1 MKLMFFIVVL
11 SVFMGVTTYVFVRG
25 WQAFPP
31 NLCIRIIYSLI
42 FVLSFASF
50 FARMYYGD
58 KIPERISVLLSAVGF
73 TWLVAVIY
81 LSLYAFSIDLI
92 RLANHLFHFY
102 PDFIKSNY
110 QVVKLSLAILGAVL
124 VSITLVYGNFK
135 FNNPKV
141 SKLDITLDKPL
152 QNKEIK
158 IVLASDIHL
167 NSYIN
172 RENLEQYVAMINGQ
186 NPDLVLLAGDIVD
199 RNIEPLVKEHMS
211 EVLSSIHSKYG
222 VYAITGNHEFY
233 GGDKEKIYDYIKSAG
248 ITFLR
253 DSTVLAVDSSLYIIG
268 RDDRINSK
276 RAPLSDL
283 VKGLNKGISKILLD
297 HQPINLEEARQN
309 GIDLQLSGH
318 THNGQFWPG
327 NLIVSWIFELP
338 YGYKKMGNTHYYVSS
353 GIGLWGPKY
362 RIGTES
368 EILLLNLKY

>member
-1 MKLMFFIVVL
+1 M
-11 SVFMGVTTYVFVRG
+11 
-25 WQAFPP
+25 
-31 NLCIRIIYSLI
+31 
-42 FVLSFASF
+42 
-50 FARMYYGD
+50 
-58 KIPERISVLLSAVGF
+58 
-73 TWLVAVIY
+73 
-81 LSLYAFSIDLI
+81 
-92 RLANHLFHFY
+92 ANHLFHFY

-253 DSTVLAVDSSLYIIG
+253 DSTVLAADSSLYIIG